1 MPSLASSHLASSHLA
16 TSHLA
21 TLPPEVQDVL
31 ALIPA
36 EFLAQLVHLPQ
47 VVPEVPGGTVVVPP
61 STTVEAPPSDTVV
74 LPHDSEEPFATISD
88 AEDDDI
94 EYDDNGEDK
103 EEQEETQPKA
113 KLTRGKN
120 AVYKHVEHYEK
131 PEDFLNSDFK
141 ASLLENF
148 NLRKSESFIKCERET
163 YECKFT
169 RKQGFKSCPAKV
181 KVSFSNSSD
190 DVEVEET
197 ENGHS
202 HIEETTASLKPNPK
216 YQKWSKAQ
224 AKIVENG
231 VKNMLD
237 PTVIR
242 RNLMESN
249 LCEGGFPSTLQ
260 LYNKIAKIKSKQV
273 PKAVTTTLDLREAI
287 SKMDV
292 EPEDVYVVDSEVK
305 DEKEVRFHV
314 TFTTKK
320 MKARMSKEL
329 VQDDATYR
337 LNWMG
342 FPVFVS
348 GRSSST
354 GKFFPTH
361 ITLASHEDTQSWA
374 STFRW
379 VKAELG
385 EAPKRIMADGAADIT
400 KAAREVRLWLQIKL
414 YGQCEKP

>member
-1 MPSLASSHLASSHLA
+1 MTNLASSHLS
-16 TSHLA
+16 
-21 TLPPEVQDVL
+21 TLPPEVQSVL
-31 ALIPA
+31 SQIPP
-36 EFLAQLVHLPQ
+36 EFLEQLVHLPRYAPQ
-47 VVPEVPGGTVVVPP
+47 VPVGTVVVP
-61 STTVEAPPSDTVV
+61 SNTVV
-74 LPHDSEEPFATISD
+74 LPDDSMVPTDTTASSVEAD
-88 AEDDDI
+88 DDDEDDL
-94 EYDDNGEDK
+94 EYDNLGED
-103 EEQEETQPKA
+103 EEEAEEVVQPKA

-120 AVYKHVEHYEK
+120 SVYNHVEHYKTTE
-131 PEDFLNSDFK
+131 EFQNSEFK

-169 RKQGFKSCPAKV
+169 RKQGFKSCPVKV

-202 HIEETTASLKPNPK
+202 HIEETVAGLKLNPK

-224 AKIVENG
+224 ANIVENG
-231 VKNMLD
+231 VRNMLD

-249 LCEGGFPSTLQ
+249 LCEGGFPSIQQ
-260 LYNKIAKIKSKQV
+260 LYNKIAKVKSKQV
-273 PKAVTTTLDLREAI
+273 PKAVTTTLDLREAV
-287 SKMDV
+287 SKIDV
-292 EPEDVYVVDSEVK
+292 EPEDENEVYVVDSEVQ

-361 ITLASHEDTQSWA
+361 LTLASHEDTRSWA

-379 VKAELG
+379 VKEELG

-400 KAAREVRLWLQIKL
+400 KAAYEVSF
-414 YGQCEKP
+414 